1 MNITKNDFLSR
12 IQEIGT
18 CEDDST
24 RRAMLTDL
32 SDSVSEV
39 FDTAET
45 LSRANE
51 TLTESNESLREAN
64 MQLFQRI
71 GAKKDPEDTPPTP
84 PDKPKREYK
93 NLFNDK
99 GEIK

>member
-1 MNITKNDFLSR
+1 MSINKTDFLSK

-24 RRAMLTDL
+24 RRTMLTEL
-32 SDSVSEV
+32 SDSVSEI
-39 FDTAET
+39 FDNVDT

-51 TLTESNESLREAN
+51 TLTENNESLREAN

-99 GEIK
+99 GELK

>member
-1 MNITKNDFLSR
+1 MNKTDFLSK

-18 CEDDST
+18 CEDDSQ
-24 RRAMLTDL
+24 RRTMLTDL

-39 FDTAET
+39 FDNAET
-45 LSRANE
+45 LERANA

-71 GAKKDPEDTPPTP
+71 GSKKQSEDTPPTP
-84 PDKPKREYK
+84 PEKPKREYK

-99 GEIK
+99 GELK